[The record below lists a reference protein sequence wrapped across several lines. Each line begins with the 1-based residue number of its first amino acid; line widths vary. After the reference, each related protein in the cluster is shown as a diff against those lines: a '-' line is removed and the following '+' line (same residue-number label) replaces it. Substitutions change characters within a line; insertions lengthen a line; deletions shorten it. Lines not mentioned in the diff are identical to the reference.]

1 MAERGRAGNV
11 LVQDVVLPLIGRQR
25 LKMGDCR
32 AQMAGGPQHG
42 GVQDQTERV
51 ELVLPPLAVRLHDLT
66 ALPWQMSRASLC
78 RDFWTVSCQLIRG
91 RKLPSTGS
99 TTRRR

>member
-1 MAERGRAGNV
+1 MAQAVEVRVAEWGRAGNV
-11 LVQDVVLPLIGRQR
+11 L
-25 LKMGDCR
+25 
-32 AQMAGGPQHG
+32 
-42 GVQDQTERV
+42 VQDQTERV

-91 RKLPSTGS
+91 R
-99 TTRRR
+99 